1 MKFHINLQLFTE
13 EKTEK
18 ATPKKVKESRE
29 KGQVLQSKEVNSAL
43 VLLGAFVT
51 LNLLAGYIGASM
63 RGFARYIYDQYLNI
77 DYLFSLKNIS
87 RLTLITLYHLLKIS
101 IPIGIVC
108 LLIGVICSYAQVGY
122 LFTTKTLAVKFSKL
136 NPIEGFKR
144 MFSMKSL
151 VELIKSFIKIIFI
164 GYIVYRYAVNQLS
177 TIFNMMLLDVGVI
190 VETLIHITI
199 NIGLRSAVVLLVIAV
214 LDYYYQKYD
223 YDKNLKMSKQEIK
236 EEYKQTEGNPQIKS
250 KIKEKQRQL
259 SMGRMMQEV
268 PKADVIITNPTHFA
282 VAIQYNPKHFDAP
295 KVLAKGQDLIAQN
308 IKKIAKENS
317 LPIIENKP
325 LARTL
330 YDTVEIGEFIPP
342 ELYQAVAEILA
353 YVYQM
358 NNRT

>member
-43 VLLGAFVT
+43 VLLGAFLT
-51 LNLLAGYIGASM
+51 LKLLSSYIGASM
-63 RGFARYIYDQYLNI
+63 KEFAIYVYDQYLNL
-77 DYLFSLKNIS
+77 DYLFSIKNIN
-87 RLTLITLYHLLKIS
+87 RLTLITLYNILKIS
-101 IPIGIVC
+101 IPIAIVC
-108 LLIGVICSYAQVGY
+108 LLIGVICGYMQVGY

-151 VELIKSFIKIIFI
+151 VELVKSFIKIIFI

-177 TIFNMMLLDVGVI
+177 TIFNMMLVDVGVI

-199 NIGLRSAVVLLVIAV
+199 NIGLRAAIVLLVIAV

-250 KIKEKQRQL
+250 KIKEKQRQIA
-259 SMGRMMQEV
+259 MGRMMQEV
-268 PKADVIITNPTHFA
+268 PKADVIVTNPTHFA
-282 VAIQYNPKHFDAP
+282 VAIQYDPKQFEAP
-295 KVLAKGQDLIAQN
+295 RVLAKGQDLIAQN
-308 IKKIAKENS
+308 IKKIATENN
-317 LPIIENKP
+317 LPIVENKP

-330 YDTVEIGEFIPP
+330 YDTVEIGEFVPP